1 MDQKDDN
8 NGDGRR
14 FFALARSDGGPGRVL
29 EDRGTAASK
38 TNPGWATLFLDLV
51 RIRVTAGRGGDGAV
65 SFRREKYVPR
75 GGPDGGDGGRGGDV
89 ILVAREDLSTL
100 SAYRFEK
107 SFRAGDGGRG
117 GPSGRT
123 GADGEDR
130 ILAVPPGTVVRDAET
145 GAILADLVEPE
156 SMVTVA
162 RGGRGGRGNARFA
175 TPTRRAPRFAE
186 RGEPGESR
194 LIELELR
201 LLADA
206 GLVGLPNAGKSSLL
220 ARVSAA
226 RPKVAD
232 YPFTTLAPVL
242 GVVDVGGESFVLA
255 DLPGL
260 IAGAHAGAGLGL
272 DFLRHVE
279 RTRVLIQ
286 VIDAAG
292 TDGVDPLHA
301 FAQID
306 EELRLY
312 RPELA
317 TRPRLVALNKMDLPE
332 ARAAAPSAAEAIGAR
347 GFEVFPVSAATGEGI
362 DALLRRTAALLST
375 LPRPAPLIG
384 TVPPARAVIPLS
396 IEKEGQVWVV
406 SGGGIERRLAMT
418 DLHNEEALRGW
429 QRWLDRRGILAALRE
444 AGVRPGDTIR
454 IGETEW
460 TWEE

>member
-1 MDQKDDN
+1 M
-8 NGDGRR
+8 
-14 FFALARSDGGPGRVL
+14 
-29 EDRGTAASK
+29 
-38 TNPGWATLFLDLV
+38 FLDLV
-51 RIRVTAGRGGDGAV
+51 RIKVTAGRGGDGAV

-89 ILVAREDLSTL
+89 ILVVREDLSTL

-107 SFRAGDGGRG
+107 NFRAGDGGRG
-117 GPSGRT
+117 GPAGRT
-123 GADGEDR
+123 GADGEDCV
-130 ILAVPPGTVVRDAET
+130 LAVPPGTVVRDAET
-145 GAILADLVEPE
+145 GVVLADLVEPGT
-156 SMVTVA
+156 MVTVA

-175 TPTRRAPRFAE
+175 GPTRQAPRFAE
-186 RGEPGESR
+186 RGEPGETR
-194 LIELELR
+194 LLELELR

-226 RPKVAD
+226 KPKVAA
-232 YPFTTLAPVL
+232 YPFTTLSPVL
-242 GVVDVGGESFVLA
+242 GVVEIDETSFVLA

-292 TDGVDPLHA
+292 TDGVNPEEA
-301 FAQID
+301 FTQID

-317 TRPRLVALNKMDLPE
+317 ERPRLIALNKMDLPA
-332 ARAAAPSAAEAIGAR
+332 ARAVAPAVAEKLRAK
-347 GFEVFPVSAATGEGI
+347 GFEVFCISAATGEGI
-362 DALLRRTAALLST
+362 TPLLRRTAALLAT
-375 LPRPAPLIG
+375 LPRPAPLPGVI
-384 TVPPARAVIPLS
+384 PPARVPAPLS
-396 IEKEGQVWVV
+396 IEKEGEVWVV
-406 SGGGIERRLAMT
+406 KGGGVERRLAMT
-418 DLHNEEALRGW
+418 DLANEEALRHW
-429 QRWLDRRGILAALRE
+429 QRWLGRRGILDALRE
-444 AGVRPGDTIR
+444 AGIRPGDTVR